1 MTRPSIQSFGKRTR
15 AAGFTLIE
23 IVFVLIILA
32 IGIAYAVSQ
41 GASTS
46 TASRATNLAQSVSYL
61 NANVSGLFRP
71 DFANMTSCTPVAQN
85 SGFKGTTFTV
95 DAAGVVTWGD
105 SPTSALT
112 CAPANLFAT
121 NDGYTLAFAGM
132 TDEEC
137 TQFTTKVDNLSW
149 IISVDG
155 TTVKALRAT
164 LNPATLG
171 AQCSAAAAA
180 DNHTVTITLA
190 RSAPGK

>member
-1 MTRPSIQSFGKRTR
+1 MNQVAIRPLGQR
-15 AAGFTLIE
+15 ARQAGFTLIE

-61 NANVSGLFRP
+61 NANVSGIFKP
-71 DFANMTSCTPVAQN
+71 NFVNMTSCTPVAQN
-85 SGFKGTTFTV
+85 SGFKGTTFSV

-121 NDGYTLAFAGM
+121 NDGYTLTFAGM

-137 TQFTTKVDNLSW
+137 TQFITKVDNLAW
-149 IISVDG
+149 NISVDS
-155 TTVKALRAT
+155 TVVKVTRAA
-164 LNPATLG
+164 LNPATMG
-171 AQCSAAAAA
+171 AQCSAAAQA
-180 DNHTVTITLA
+180 DNHSVLITLA
-190 RSAPGK
+190 RTSPGK